1 MSVKRNLV
9 SRLTRTRLLFP
20 LLLIVLLLPALYF
33 YATRP
38 KETAAWWNESWIYR
52 KRIDI
57 SNPGGSDLTDFQ
69 ISFTLDTT
77 DTSKFQGNC
86 EDLRITDVNG
96 NLLPFWIEE
105 NNPGCGDANTKVWV
119 KLPSIPSS
127 GTYIYAYYGNP
138 SASQSSD
145 HDGEKVFEFFDDFSS
160 NSLNT
165 TKWQKTNG
173 GTPTLSNGTLTI
185 TATINPGK
193 LIALTAPQGDNYILR
208 TRFQATAGA
217 NGDGRAGVA
226 IKTNTSDGRS
236 YNYVLRD
243 FINLN
248 QIRFLDD
255 NVAWGTSSYGSWLKN
270 TYYTA
275 EIYHNGTN
283 VYGRTNDG
291 TWNSQ
296 TWSGRTGY
304 PALNFGSH
312 SDTTTVWDFALVR
325 KAASTEPTTS
335 VQSEEIGPGP
345 IAYWKFDEG
354 TGSTVN
360 DSSSNAINGSFINT
374 PQWQLEESCI
384 NGKCLLFS
392 STSDEVN
399 INSPKFRRDSLSICA
414 WINPSSTSSR
424 QDFIRSGHRG
434 KYATNNWIF
443 SIESGKLRVY
453 GDTTHITT
461 DNAVLTPNTWQHVCF
476 TNNGSS
482 TSIFLNGELTKTGN
496 HTINNNDTTGER
508 IGGPGY
514 LGFID
519 ELKIFPY
526 ALTTSQVLQ
535 DYNQYANSIGGRS
548 NSLSNGLV
556 GYWKMDE
563 ASWNGTSDEVT
574 DSSGNNNHATSAYGA
589 NVTTGKYGNAGNF
602 DGTDDQVDT
611 TATNLF
617 PYTNNFTISAWIKP
631 TTLAHARIAGHA
643 GTAKGFGLGIRSTGA
658 IWLVTQSVKDYVT
671 TTTPI
676 TTNSWQLL
684 TAVMDSN
691 NDVSFYLNGT
701 FIEKVTHASPA
712 VANTDTVFRIGQWNS
727 TYKFTGSI
735 DEVRVYNRALSASE
749 VSSLYHFAPGP
760 QLYYNFDEGTGSSVY
775 DISGNGN
782 TGTWSGSGSHW
793 LPGKYGGAASFN
805 GTNDVISSS
814 LNTNS
819 LYDISTFELWFRPST
834 ISKTGLISGYPS
846 ANPIANRWD
855 IQLSRLGGNDA
866 GWISHQGGG
875 YISTTTPIQAEVWH
889 HLAIIH
895 DYTNNSTKI
904 YLNGNLEQTGTAPYP
919 TNTSINLLI
928 GNGDGGYYHGLIDEV
943 KIYNY
948 ARTEEQIRQDMAG
961 TANPGINSSNIL
973 PQPVS
978 HWSFDEQTGQTA
990 YDKISG
996 KNGTLGA
1003 TTSIDSDDPAWKP
1016 QNNCITNGC
1025 LNFDGTDDHIRISNF
1040 TYPNNQSISFW
1051 IKPSTLTSNEWII
1064 GSSWHYEISI
1074 RSGKIQ
1080 FTTHDGTSYQY
1091 CTGTTNINDN
1101 SYHFITTT
1109 YEHSSQTKKIYVN
1122 GKQEAICQQGSNAPG
1137 TTGVLTI
1144 GGGSYFEGYID
1155 EIKIYNTVLSAE
1167 QIKQD
1172 MNTGS
1177 TLSVGTT
1184 TNEATDLSDGE
1195 GNPPVAEWKLDEMQG
1210 STVSDTSGNNYSG
1223 TITGA
1228 TWNAWCKY
1236 GSCLSFNGSEY
1247 VDLGT
1252 SRLTITG
1259 NITLSAWINTSSS
1272 ADGGIISKY
1281 ANHGYWTY
1289 RLYMDTNGKAVFNRG
1304 YDASWTTSVTSNA
1317 SINDG
1322 QWHHISA
1329 TYDGSNMA
1337 IYIDGTKD
1345 NSIAENRNSDPTSI
1359 WNLCIASDNYNCYSS
1374 SGVGKFTGKIDH
1386 VRIYDYARTPA
1397 QIAYDY
1403 NRGEPVAHWK
1413 MDECQG
1419 STIHDSSDNGNH
1431 GTWNGSGGTQTSVGT
1446 CTTAGTAWG
1455 NGATGK
1461 FGASL
1466 NFDGEDDYINMG
1478 TQSIYNIVP
1487 DDTKAG
1493 SLSFWIKTT
1502 DSNESI
1508 IDTKNAGSNTAGYDM
1523 RVASNGAAHLRVANG
1538 SAQQSTT
1545 SNKLINDGQWHHV
1558 IGIIDRVN
1566 SKLLIYIDGSLDKE
1580 ITLTLT
1586 GSFSTS
1592 KFLTIGSY
1600 GVNAGNGNINAQ
1612 LDDIRIYNYA
1622 LSAMQVKKV
1631 MNEGSALRFGD

>member
-77 DTSKFQGNC
+77 DTNKFQSNC
-86 EDLRITDVNG
+86 EDLRITGVDG

-138 SASQSSD
+138 SASVSSD
-145 HDGEKVFEFFDDFSS
+145 HDGEKVFEFFDDFENLSKWNSPSCGSISIVNSS
-160 NSLNT
+160 LQWTASSST
-165 TKWQKTNG
+165 G
-173 GTPTLSNGTLTI
+173 HCYLSPVSNINLTDQI
-185 TATINPGK
+185 VES
-193 LIALTAPQGDNYILR
+193 R
-208 TRFQATAGA
+208 TRYLSGA
-217 NGDGRAGVA
+217 SGIVYWGVDA
-226 IKTNTSDGRS
+226 
-236 YNYVLRD
+236 
-243 FINLN
+243 
-248 QIRFLDD
+248 RF
-255 NVAWGTSSYGSWLKN
+255 NGTSSRYVSAFYNNNG
-270 TYYTA
+270 TA
-275 EIYHNGTN
+275 IRRDSSQLTIGGDTSFTADTWYHNKLVASGTTLTAFRDHSQQATISN
-283 VYGRTNDG
+283 SSYTSGG
-291 TWNSQ
+291 TGLDFYS
-296 TWSGRTGY
+296 SGSVSYQYDYLT
-304 PALNFGSH
+304 
-312 SDTTTVWDFALVR
+312 VR
-325 KAASTEPTTS
+325 KHTATEPTTS
-335 VQSEEIGPGP
+335 TQSEETGPGP

-354 TGSTVN
+354 TGTTTN
-360 DSSSNAINGSFINT
+360 DSAGNNHGVVTGST
-374 PQWQLEESCI
+374 WETEDKCI
-384 NGKCLLFS
+384 NGKCLSFDGTIDNHVVINPMNNFPSDQLSVSMWVKSPDTTKDGSMFS
-392 STSDEVN
+392 YAVTSQNNEFLIFNYNNISIYINGPAVTTGVSVNDGDWHHLVVTWQSSNGAVKLYKDGVEEYSGAISVGNPIENGGAIAIGQEQDSVAGGYQANQAFMGLIDEVKLY
-399 INSPKFRRDSLSICA
+399 PY
-414 WINPSSTSSR
+414 
-424 QDFIRSGHRG
+424 IRT
-434 KYATNNWIF
+434 AEQI
-443 SIESGKLRVY
+443 
-453 GDTTHITT
+453 
-461 DNAVLTPNTWQHVCF
+461 
-476 TNNGSS
+476 
-482 TSIFLNGELTKTGN
+482 
-496 HTINNNDTTGER
+496 
-508 IGGPGY
+508 
-514 LGFID
+514 
-519 ELKIFPY
+519 
-526 ALTTSQVLQ
+526 LQ
-535 DYNQYANSIGGRS
+535 DYNQYSYSIGGGT
-548 NSLSNGLV
+548 NTLSNGLV
-556 GYWKMDE
+556 GHWKMDE
-563 ASWNGTSDEVT
+563 ASWNGTSGEVI
-574 DSSGNNNHATSAYGA
+574 DSSNNNNHATSANGA
-589 NVTTGKYGNAGNF
+589 TTTTGKYGNSGSF
-602 DGTDDQVDT
+602 DGIDDHVST
-611 TATNLF
+611 VATNLF
-617 PYTNNFTISAWIKP
+617 PYTNSFTVSTWIKP
-631 TTLAHARIAGHA
+631 SVLANAHIAGHIS
-643 GTAKGFGLGIRSTGA
+643 TTQGFGLGIRSNGA
-658 IWLVTQSVKDYVT
+658 IWLVTKGVKDY
-671 TTTPI
+671 I
-676 TTNSWQLL
+676 TTSTPVVSGTWQLI

-691 NDVSFYLNGT
+691 NDVSFYLNGDLV
-701 FIEKVTHASPA
+701 EKITHTNPA
-712 VANTDTVFRIGQWNS
+712 NANTNTTFRIGQWNDS
-727 TYKFTGSI
+727 YKYNGTV
-735 DEVRVYNRALSASE
+735 DEVRVYNRPLSASE
-749 VSSLYHFAPGP
+749 VTSLYNYAPGP
-760 QLYYNFDEGTGSSVY
+760 QLYYSFDEGTGSSVN

-782 TGTWSGSGSHW
+782 NGTWSGSGSHW

-819 LYDISTFELWFRPST
+819 LYDISTFELWFKPST
-834 ISKTGLISGYPS
+834 ISKKGLISGYPS
-846 ANPIANRWD
+846 ADPIANRWD
-855 IQLSRLGGNDA
+855 IQLSRLGGTDA
-866 GWISHQGGG
+866 GWVSHQGGG

-1386 VRIYDYARTPA
+1386 VKIYDYARTPA

-1446 CTTAGTAWG
+1446 CTTSGTAWG
-1455 NGATGK
+1455 NGSTGK

-1466 NFDGEDDYINMG
+1466 NFDGYDDAITITDTTNSPFD
-1478 TQSIYNIVP
+1478 TSTISIAFWAKGNAYDGSYEGVMSKASRNNTYTGPWTIMKSDSAYRFTVNGNSTLAANVDYTNIWV
-1487 DDTKAG
+1487 
-1493 SLSFWIKTT
+1493 
-1502 DSNESI
+1502 
-1508 IDTKNAGSNTAGYDM
+1508 
-1523 RVASNGAAHLRVANG
+1523 HLVF
-1538 SAQQSTT
+1538 T
-1545 SNKLINDGQWHHV
+1545 
-1558 IGIIDRVN
+1558 
-1566 SKLLIYIDGSLDKE
+1566 YDGSLIKAYVDGE
-1580 ITLTLT
+1580 LNGQQSYSGGITATNDDIILGLGYGTT
-1586 GSFSTS
+1586 NNRYFS
-1592 KFLTIGSY
+1592 G
-1600 GVNAGNGNINAQ
+1600 Q
-1612 LDDIRIYNYA
+1612 LDDVRIYNYV
-1622 LSAMQVKKV
+1622 LSEMQIKKV